1 MKRSQWPWWW
11 RIHVRNWDVRHIYS
25 CCAYWF
31 RHCFSKLKEKFFSNL
46 NIDIIVLG
54 WRERMIDGFSGIPE
68 KKTIIDLRHTCQ
80 TLHFILDQFL
90 FIRAVAG
97 YLVMLLHLSCF
108 FASQVTHSFELHV
121 HCTQNLHL
129 FFLYLCFFDWQIRVL
144 DYTRVGLFASF
155 NFVFQMYTRFIYHIC
170 CCFVLFFFMM
180 NWMCGG
186 FVCLNGHT
194 GRCLEVNDKNYWANA
209 FLNNKC
215 RLCWMRVLYDFEIF

>member
-54 WRERMIDGFSGIPE
+54 WRERMIDEFSGIPE
-68 KKTIIDLRHTCQ
+68 KKRSSISG
-80 TLHFILDQFL
+80 TLVKHCISFSINSSCV
-90 FIRAVAG
+90 VAG

-194 GRCLEVNDKNYWANA
+194 GRCLEANDKNYWANA

-215 RLCWMRVLYDFEIF
+215 RLCWMRVLYDFEIL